1 MDIKLNKRV
10 SLRPIQ
16 SDLACLSVAQI
27 GPNPLGPAYCAIRG
41 RFAFSKQPRPAF
53 QPLRI
58 RRPAFVAVDRHD
70 GRRTSDSSW
79 SCRMALMPTLRT
91 MQLRLPP
98 KSCATTKLAH
108 EALLMQMP
116 GLLSSLAVADWNNTK
131 AMLFKLA
138 TDRADAG
145 ALPVS
150 SHSSS
155 RCRCGPTDRYEGRI

>member
-41 RFAFSKQPRPAF
+41 RFAFSKRARPTF

-70 GRRTSDSSW
+70 GRGRLTHRGHADGN
-79 SCRMALMPTLRT
+79 CPADADITDEAIKIVAKILRNDKIGE
-91 MQLRLPP
+91 R
-98 KSCATTKLAH
+98 S
-108 EALLMQMP
+108 
-116 GLLSSLAVADWNNTK
+116 VVD
-131 AMLFKLA
+131 
-138 TDRADAG
+138 ADAG
-145 ALPVS
+145 IVVVAGS
-150 SHSSS
+150 S
-155 RCRCGPTDRYEGRI
+155 